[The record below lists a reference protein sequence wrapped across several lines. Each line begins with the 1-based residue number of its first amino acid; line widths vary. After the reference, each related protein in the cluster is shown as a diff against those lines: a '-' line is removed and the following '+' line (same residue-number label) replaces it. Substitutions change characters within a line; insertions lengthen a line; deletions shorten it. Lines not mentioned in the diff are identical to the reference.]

1 MAQFYT
7 DFSNYTDAS
16 FAADWVVWSAAPS
29 TIWNLTIEDVSGA
42 TGGKVGRFARPE
54 SQSPRFE
61 TVRRKVPIDAST
73 GPTDILFR
81 VRAHRNGLT
90 SGDDSNTV
98 LFDIGFRGSINGSDQ
113 RTAYALSIRWSEQ
126 AILFARV
133 NNTWT
138 GNLAVTNTNFA
149 GWPQFSFSPWIW
161 IRIQADGNTLRW
173 RWWENTEPD
182 TWTASV
188 TDSQI
193 ASGDAVVIDVTNTVT
208 REFDVFAVGTN
219 GDPAP
224 TSPIITG
231 PEITSTTKLQ
241 QAQSLTITGSSF
253 GSAAGDNGIVVI
265 SPTDDIDGEGAVTQE
280 VSSWSATSLTIGS
293 VALPSGHSPGNT
305 AYLFVRNDAL
315 EENEAG
321 YEIKIA
327 DFALRVNETIRD
339 TDSGGVVNETV
350 EAVVI
355 RGSAGN
361 REVLFVKPGAPISS
375 GVLEMTDSTLTVQ
388 NYNQTKHVALIGS
401 GNRMALLPATVVDRN
416 DD

>member
-16 FAADWVVWSAAPS
+16 FAADWAAFGPVPD

-42 TGGKVGRFARPE
+42 TGGKVVRFARPE
-54 SQSPRFE
+54 GQTPRFQ
-61 TVRRKVPIDAST
+61 VIRRKVPIDAST
-73 GPTDILFR
+73 GPTDILLR

-90 SGDDSNTV
+90 TSDDGTTAV
-98 LFDIGFRGSINGSDQ
+98 FDIGFRGSYNVDNL
-113 RTAYALSIRWSEQ
+113 RTAYALRPRWDGNVV
-126 AILFARV
+126 LFAVV
-133 NNTWT
+133 NGVWT
-138 GNLAVTNTNFA
+138 GNLSSNSTSLS
-149 GWPQFSFSPWIW
+149 WPQFSFSPWVW

-188 TDSQI
+188 TNSEI
-193 ASGDAVVIDVTNTVT
+193 ASGEAIFIDVTNTVT

-280 VSSWSATSLTIGS
+280 VSSWSATSLTIES
-293 VALPSGHSPGNT
+293 VDLPAGYSPGGT

-355 RGSAGN
+355 RGTTGN
-361 REVLFVKPGAPISS
+361 REVLFVKPGASISS
-375 GVLEMTDSTLTVQ
+375 GVLEMTDSTLTVH